1 MVVAFTGSQSTDE
14 GNEMVDNADDYD
26 DAEWTRLRASLGDR
40 LRALVPPGW
49 RPDASTA
56 GLLLL
61 AVYGFAA
68 AAGIPHVDRLIRT
81 VTAVFSQPAIDTRLS
96 VRYAIFAIAD
106 LVGIAAE
113 VVTAIAGLGM
123 LAGRSR
129 ARVVALVGLATMAL
143 AIAVGTVDGIV
154 SNGLAGE
161 GLRQVVGNVLSVC
174 GPIAVL
180 AVVAWSRRQ
189 E

>member
-1 MVVAFTGSQSTDE
+1 
-14 GNEMVDNADDYD
+14 
-26 DAEWTRLRASLGDR
+26 
-40 LRALVPPGW
+40 
-49 RPDASTA
+49 
-56 GLLLL
+56 
-61 AVYGFAA
+61 
-68 AAGIPHVDRLIRT
+68 
-81 VTAVFSQPAIDTRLS
+81 
-96 VRYAIFAIAD
+96 
-106 LVGIAAE
+106 
-113 VVTAIAGLGM
+113 
-123 LAGRSR
+123 
-129 ARVVALVGLATMAL
+129 VVALVGLATMAL